1 MKNKLVF
8 LTKMSLSKKIKTKW
22 FLIANLI
29 FAIITIGLINIDSI
43 IKAFGGDFNEEQ
55 TIMIIDKANCFE
67 AFSNNYESYAKY
79 VKDYDEVVIKK
90 YDGTQ
95 KEAEKQIKEDNNN
108 ILLVINND
116 EENFIKAELISWD
129 GIGTVTNTLINTTLT
144 SIRSEK
150 ALKTYGIEKEVYDSI
165 NVPIQAKTKI
175 LNDENKDSSLT
186 MASIMQIIT
195 LPIFMLIVFLVQMI
209 GAEVNEEKTTKSM
222 EIIISNVSPKT
233 HFISKII
240 SSNLFVLIQGALLI
254 IFVLIGIAIR
264 YFLCGGSLV
273 GQLDREI
280 TDVVN
285 NLNLSGVTST
295 ISYMLPIILVMLVL
309 TFIAYSLLGGI
320 LASMTTNLEDYQQL
334 QTPIVIISLIGYY
347 LSMIASVFKGS
358 VFLKIMSYIP
368 LLSSMLSPTLYVM
381 GEITLFDLL
390 GSIVLLILFIYL
402 LFKYGMRIYKVG
414 ILNYSQTGL
423 WKKMFKA
430 VKEK

>member
-1 MKNKLVF
+1 MYKR
-8 LTKMSLSKKIKTKW
+8 
-22 FLIANLI
+22 
-29 FAIITIGLINIDSI
+29 
-43 IKAFGGDFNEEQ
+43 Q
-55 TIMIIDKANCFE
+55 
-67 AFSNNYESYAKY
+67 
-79 VKDYDEVVIKK
+79 
-90 YDGTQ
+90 
-95 KEAEKQIKEDNNN
+95 
-108 ILLVINND
+108 
-116 EENFIKAELISWD
+116 
-129 GIGTVTNTLINTTLT
+129 
-144 SIRSEK
+144 
-150 ALKTYGIEKEVYDSI
+150 
-165 NVPIQAKTKI
+165 
-175 LNDENKDSSLT
+175 
-186 MASIMQIIT
+186 
-195 LPIFMLIVFLVQMI
+195 
-209 GAEVNEEKTTKSM
+209 
-222 EIIISNVSPKT
+222 
-233 HFISKII
+233 
-240 SSNLFVLIQGALLI
+240 
-254 IFVLIGIAIR
+254 
-264 YFLCGGSLV
+264 FLCGGSLV
-273 GQLDREI
+273 GQLDSEI

-285 NLNLSGVTST
+285 DLNLSGVTST